1 MTSQVLVSGAW
12 LLLAALAAACSSSQA
27 PRRASPVPVAAMSP
41 VSGPA
46 STAAPEIRFVGRV
59 QRTADQGAR
68 YAWSG
73 SGFVARFQG
82 TGVSVRLKDDKNQ
95 HTVVLDGTLRDVL
108 ETDGRT
114 EPYVLAQGLAPGQH
128 RLEVYRRSEALF
140 GPTELLELLVHDGH
154 LLPAPAASERRI
166 EIVGDS
172 ISAGY
177 GDEGPDTRCSFSADT
192 ENHYASYG
200 AVLARALGAELSTV
214 AWSGRGV
221 IKNYDGGPGDPMP
234 VLFERTLPEEQAS
247 RWDFSWVPQAVVVNL
262 GTNDFSTEPD
272 PPQESFVAAYRAL
285 LERVRSV
292 YPSAFVLCTVGPML
306 GGEDLGRAR
315 RGIAEAVRQRRTSGD
330 GRVVAYEMQ
339 TPNPSPGCDWHPSTA
354 THARMAAELAGE
366 LERALGWSSRP
377 ALACGRLSCTRDSG
391 FLEFRDRSGMQRW
404 PHTRPLD
411 RRCPQPTSSRPT
423 DWRRHQDRLAR
434 WLGPR

>member
-1 MTSQVLVSGAW
+1 MTSQLLSAAW
-12 LLLAALAAACSSSQA
+12 IVLAALATACSSSQA
-27 PRRASPVPVAAMSP
+27 PRKSSPAPVASKSP
-41 VSGPA
+41 LSSPA
-46 STAAPEIRFVGRV
+46 PTAAAGIRFVGRV
-59 QRTADQGAR
+59 QRTAAQSAR

-82 TGVSVRLKDDKNQ
+82 TGVSVRLKDDRNQ

-108 ETDGRT
+108 KTDGRA
-114 EPYVLAQGLAPGQH
+114 EPYVVAQGLAPGQH
-128 RLEVYRRSEALF
+128 QLEMYRRTEALF
-140 GPTELLELLVHDGH
+140 GPTELIGLLVDDGQS
-154 LLPAPAASERRI
+154 LAAPAAPERRI

-177 GDEGPDTRCSFSADT
+177 GDEGTNTRCPFSADT

-221 IKNYDGGPGDPMP
+221 VKNYNGEPGDPMP
-234 VLFERTLPEEQAS
+234 VLFERTLPEERTS
-247 RWDFSWVPQAVVVNL
+247 RWDFSLAAQAVIINL

-272 PPQESFVAAYRAL
+272 PPEQTFVAAYRAL

-315 RGIAEAVRQRRTSGD
+315 RGIAEAVRQRYASGD
-330 GRVVAYEMQ
+330 DRVVAYEMQ
-339 TPNPSPGCDWHPSTA
+339 TPNPNPGCDWHPSTA
-354 THARMAAELAGE
+354 THARMAEELGGA
-366 LERALGWSSRP
+366 LRRALGW
-377 ALACGRLSCTRDSG
+377 
-391 FLEFRDRSGMQRW
+391 
-404 PHTRPLD
+404 
-411 RRCPQPTSSRPT
+411 
-423 DWRRHQDRLAR
+423 
-434 WLGPR
+434 

>member
-1 MTSQVLVSGAW
+1 
-12 LLLAALAAACSSSQA
+12 
-27 PRRASPVPVAAMSP
+27 MSP
-41 VSGPA
+41 VSGLAPA
-46 STAAPEIRFVGRV
+46 TAAEIRFVGRV
-59 QRTADQGAR
+59 QHTSAQGAR

-108 ETDGRT
+108 KTDGRT
-114 EPYVLAQGLAPGQH
+114 EPYVLARGLAPGQH
-128 RLEVYRRSEALF
+128 RLEVYRRTEALF
-140 GPTELLELLVHDGH
+140 GPTELIDLLVDDGR
-154 LLPAPAASERRI
+154 LLAPPAVSVRRI

-177 GDEGPDTRCSFSADT
+177 GNEGADTTCPFSVDT

-221 IKNYDGGPGDPMP
+221 VRNYDGEPGDPMP
-234 VLFERTLPEEQAS
+234 VLFERTLPQDQAS
-247 RWDFSWVPQAVVVNL
+247 RWDFSLVPQAVIINL

-272 PPQESFVAAYRAL
+272 PPEQTFVAAYRAL

-292 YPSAFVLCTVGPML
+292 YPGAFVLCTVGPML

-315 RGIAEAVRQRRTSGD
+315 RGIAEAVRHRHAAGD
-330 GRVVAYEMQ
+330 DRVVAYEMQ

-354 THARMAAELAGE
+354 THARMAEELGGE
-366 LERALGWSSRP
+366 LRRALGW
-377 ALACGRLSCTRDSG
+377 
-391 FLEFRDRSGMQRW
+391 
-404 PHTRPLD
+404 
-411 RRCPQPTSSRPT
+411 
-423 DWRRHQDRLAR
+423 
-434 WLGPR
+434 